1 MRYPW
6 LRLLFCTV
14 WCCLYSVAGQAQQSN
29 NNEKQES
36 TKAGVAG
43 GEAWPSLQPDDYLR
57 PSQGYLISPAYAAD
71 YYPKLREV
79 LYAGLSDSPTAR
91 VVVQPS
97 FAPEYVVSIDQKAA
111 TYFLTYQVCQTS
123 LWSTLAHKGKLVEV
137 TTKTVEISQTLAT
150 AIARLFNAAI
160 AQTKY
165 PGPVQRLGFDGTT
178 FTFSTFR
185 PGIGLQ
191 GGDTWSPP
199 AGTHM
204 GALVD
209 LADRLKQVVT
219 MPSNQSLLT
228 ALLRDAGRLT
238 TELKK

>member
-1 MRYPW
+1 M
-6 LRLLFCTV
+6 
-14 WCCLYSVAGQAQQSN
+14 
-29 NNEKQES
+29 
-36 TKAGVAG
+36 
-43 GEAWPSLQPDDYLR
+43 QPDDYLR
-57 PSQGYLISPAYAAD
+57 PPQGYLVSYDYAAG
-71 YYPKLREV
+71 YYPKLRAV
-79 LYAGLSDSPTAR
+79 LYAGLSDSPAAR

-111 TYFLTYQVCQTS
+111 AYYLTYQVCQTS
-123 LWSTLAHKGKLVEV
+123 LWSTLARKGQSVGV
-137 TTKTVEISQTLAT
+137 TTKTVAVSQALAT
-150 AIARLFNAAI
+150 AIARSFNAAI

-204 GALVD
+204 AALVA
-209 LADRLKQVVT
+209 LADRLKQLAIT
-219 MPSNQSLLT
+219 PSNQELLT
-228 ALLRDAGRLT
+228 DLLQEARALT
-238 TELKK
+238 TELTK

>member
-1 MRYPW
+1 MHDPW
-6 LRLLFCTV
+6 TA
-14 WCCLYSVAGQAQQSN
+14 WGCLYSVAVQAQQPN
-29 NNEKQES
+29 NNEKQGN
-36 TKAGVAG
+36 TKAGAT
-43 GEAWPSLQPDDYLR
+43 GEESWPSLQPDDYLR
-57 PSQGYLISPAYAAD
+57 PSPGYLVSPTYAAG

-97 FAPEYVVSIDQKAA
+97 FAPEYVVSIDQQAGA
-111 TYFLTYQVCQTS
+111 YYLTYRVCQTS
-123 LWSTLAHKGKLVEV
+123 LWSTLAHKGQSVAV
-137 TTKTVEISQTLAT
+137 TTKTVAVSQALAT
-150 AIARLFNAAI
+150 AIARSFNAAI

-204 GALVD
+204 GALVA
-209 LADRLKQVVT
+209 LADRLKQLVI
-219 MPSNQSLLT
+219 MPNNQ
-228 ALLRDAGRLT
+228 ALLLDLLQDARQLT
-238 TELKK
+238 TELTK